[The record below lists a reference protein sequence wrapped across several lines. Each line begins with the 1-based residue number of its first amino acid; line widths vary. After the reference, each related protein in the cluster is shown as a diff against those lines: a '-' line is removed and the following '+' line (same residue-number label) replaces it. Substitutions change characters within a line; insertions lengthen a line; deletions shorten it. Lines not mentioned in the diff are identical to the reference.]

1 MADQTK
7 VDQFKNLTGVD
18 DERAKFYIESAGG
31 NVELAI
37 SSFYEEDGD
46 DDMVQVPVQA
56 PVSQPTVQKSTQ
68 HGASGPPKQPSRFAT
83 IANYQK
89 EGDSS
94 SSDEGQAFYA
104 GGSETSGQQVIGPSK
119 KKNNKKIVEDLF
131 QSAKDHGAEEVGEPE
146 AKRPAG
152 TKNAF
157 RGAGYR
163 LGETEE
169 DPIDVVQGA
178 PIRDQ
183 SRKVDMTLKLWKNGF
198 SINNGPLRDFKDP
211 TNKEFLDSIS
221 KGEVP
226 NELVR
231 EARGGEVSLDMED
244 HRTEDYVQPKVP
256 VKAFAGEGHMLGSP
270 APNVVSGS
278 PAASG
283 SANDEAALREVS
295 INTSQPTTNIQI
307 RLADGTRLTAKLNHS
322 HTVRDIRR
330 YIVTAR
336 PQYALSPFVLLT
348 TFPNKELT
356 DESLTLQQANL
367 LNAVIVQRVK

>member
-56 PVSQPTVQKSTQ
+56 PVSQPTVQASTQ
-68 HGASGPPKQPSRFAT
+68 HGASGPPKQPS
-83 IANYQK
+83 
-89 EGDSS
+89 S
-94 SSDEGQAFYA
+94 
-104 GGSETSGQQVIGPSK
+104 
-119 KKNNKKIVEDLF
+119 
-131 QSAKDHGAEEVGEPE
+131 HGAEEVGEPE

>member
-31 NVELAI
+31 NVELAV

-46 DDMVQVPVQA
+46 DNMVQA

-104 GGSETSGQQVIGPSK
+104 GGSETSGQQVLGPSK

-146 AKRPAG
+146 AKKPTG
-152 TKNAF
+152 TKFAF

-183 SRKVDMTLKLWKNGF
+183 ARKVDMILKLWKNGF
-198 SINNGPLRDFKDP
+198 SIDNGPLRDFKDP
-211 TNKEFLDSIS
+211 ANKEFLDSIS

-270 APNVVSGS
+270 APNVVSA
-278 PAASG
+278 AASG

-295 INTSQPTTNIQI
+295 VNTSQPTTNIQI

-330 YIVTAR
+330 YIITAR
-336 PQYALSPFVLLT
+336 PQYAISSFVLLT